1 MGAVLLLSG
10 CTSLNAYLYPE
21 GRSGN
26 RDTLPVRVEEL
37 TEMAQYCK
45 EAYDNKDESS
55 GIRNNEFSYTVK
67 QTGGITI
74 LIFRGTDVISS
85 GGKNIGTDIDAR
97 LWKEDGLT
105 KRWYGKQDAPKVLTA
120 EDFKQK
126 VKHEL
131 ALKTVYLH
139 RGFRDA
145 SDWIFSDIKAKHKLE
160 KTVYLTGHS
169 LGGAIAQIIG
179 LWLNNDGYNVQIYT
193 FGSPKVSTTYFGSEP
208 PHYRV
213 ALRNDP
219 VPFVPPWP
227 FLHSGISIDPVTLDW
242 EEGGERNRGS
252 FTKIDG
258 RNHSINEYF
267 DILLEHDFP
276 QLCNECK

>member
-67 QTGGITI
+67 QTDGITI

-97 LWKEDGLT
+97 LWKEDRLT

-126 VKHEL
+126 V
-131 ALKTVYLH
+131 T
-139 RGFRDA
+139 
-145 SDWIFSDIKAKHKLE
+145 
-160 KTVYLTGHS
+160 TS
-169 LGGAIAQIIG
+169 LNKSKIG
-179 LWLNNDGYNVQIYT
+179 
-193 FGSPKVSTTYFGSEP
+193 E
-208 PHYRV
+208 
-213 ALRNDP
+213 
-219 VPFVPPWP
+219 
-227 FLHSGISIDPVTLDW
+227 SIP
-242 EEGGERNRGS
+242 
-252 FTKIDG
+252 I
-258 RNHSINEYF
+258 
-267 DILLEHDFP
+267 DFP
-276 QLCNECK
+276 SGKSTRNINKLITYGLYNIDSTVRRSRPLQETQDSKSSQYRKD